1 MFGGESGSFD
11 SSLGVVS
18 TAEYGKVFISIK
30 STTGLQLTSAEK
42 LQLLADFAPY
52 TVAST
57 TPVIVDPLTTYLILN
72 VTFKFN
78 TSATTSTAS
87 ELESL
92 VSTNLQN
99 YNTSDLEQ
107 FEGLFRHSKVLAL
120 IDNTDTAITSNT
132 TNITMAHKFTPTT
145 TAATSY
151 TIGFNNAIYNPHSEH
166 NKSAGGVIAS
176 TGFYISGDT
185 TNIHYFDDDGDGNL
199 RLYYISA
206 GARVYADETAGTVTY
221 STGKIVTD
229 SIYITSADEVDGSAS
244 TQIRIT
250 AVPDS
255 KEIVPVRNQVLEI
268 DFINTVI
275 TAQVDTIAV
284 GDSGAGTTYTTTSS
298 YSTTAS
304 Y

>member
-1 MFGGESGSFD
+1 
-11 SSLGVVS
+11 
-18 TAEYGKVFISIK
+18 
-30 STTGLQLTSAEK
+30 
-42 LQLLADFAPY
+42 
-52 TVAST
+52 
-57 TPVIVDPLTTYLILN
+57 
-72 VTFKFN
+72 
-78 TSATTSTAS
+78 
-87 ELESL
+87 
-92 VSTNLQN
+92 
-99 YNTSDLEQ
+99 
-107 FEGLFRHSKVLAL
+107 
-120 IDNTDTAITSNT
+120 
-132 TNITMAHKFTPTT
+132 MAHKFTPTT

-185 TNIHYFDDDGDGNL
+185 TNIHYYDDDGDGNL

-221 STGKIVTD
+221 TTGKIVTD

-255 KEIVPVRNQVLEI
+255 KDIVPVRNQVLEI
-268 DFINTVI
+268 DFINTVV

-284 GDSGAGTTYTTTSS
+284 GDSGAGTTYTTTSA
-298 YSTTAS
+298 YTTTAS